1 MDISAD
7 LIELGR
13 TVSQVVISVIALAD
27 SALAYGCCLCGG
39 EIDTGYTANAGSA
52 GECAK

>member
-13 TVSQVVISVIALAD
+13 TVSDRCRPRDLAEEGQ
-27 SALAYGCCLCGG
+27 AYGGHLRRS
-39 EIDTGYTANAGSA
+39 E
-52 GECAK
+52 EHP